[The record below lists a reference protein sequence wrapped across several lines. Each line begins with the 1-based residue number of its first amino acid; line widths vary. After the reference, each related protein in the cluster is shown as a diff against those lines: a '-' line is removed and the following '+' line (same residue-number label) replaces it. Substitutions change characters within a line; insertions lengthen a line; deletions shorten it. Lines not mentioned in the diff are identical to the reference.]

1 MRKEIITRYVC
12 EICDAKYIRE
22 ATALEC
28 EGQPVTKAKGVVA
41 GDMIR
46 ITQGEGSGTE
56 AVVLATGTC
65 PMGNGSAEWKR
76 YWHTVGLTIK
86 NGHRVKSL
94 LYDQYELI
102 PVIAPKEVET
112 AESD

>member
-28 EGQPVTKAKGVVA
+28 EERPVTKAKGVVP
-41 GDMIR
+41 GDMIL
-46 ITQGEGSGTE
+46 ITNGEGSGTE
-56 AVVLATGTC
+56 AMVLATGTC

-76 YWHTVGLTIK
+76 YWHTVGLTVK
-86 NGHRVKSL
+86 NGLGNRSL

-102 PVIAPKEVET
+102 PIVAEKTE
-112 AESD
+112 AES